1 EAPEAPEAIEAIEA
15 PEAPEAIEAPEA
27 FEADAALAHVEP
39 IPISPITTSFE
50 ATSHG
55 LQSLRTAVIN
65 DGGVPLP
72 GNLDQFVR
80 DREAAI
86 QLGKA
91 LFWDMQVGS
100 DGIQACASCHYKA
113 GADGR
118 TKNQMNPGLLRFANK
133 RKDNVE
139 GYFDAPALPD
149 KDFDTKAP
157 NESVVR
163 SDYPFVKYLN
173 PVGDQRNSNDIT
185 SSMGVFL
192 TLFKGSVEARPV
204 DWGQRLEDSLFRAE
218 KSEDPVYM
226 ASGNTI
232 RRVPPRNAP
241 STINAVF
248 NFTNFW
254 DGRANNEFN
263 GQNPFGQQDPNAKV
277 WVLRGDGSVVQ
288 ESIVLKDASLASQ
301 AVGPPL
307 SHFEMSFGDPDVGNA
322 RTYPEIGKKLLRGS
336 TPIVPLG
343 QQIVDPYD
351 SVLGELSMSPS
362 PGLNIEYRQ
371 LVKAAFRPEY
381 WEFDGRF
388 ELDQAEISPELTA
401 GQPIVE
407 TIEATSTEATST
419 EASSDD
425 AVDEL
430 STYGE
435 YLTDPDPLTDKPRFT
450 HAEAN
455 FAMIFGISIMLYE
468 STLVSDETPF
478 DRWMETGVLD
488 GEFGATELRGLNVFT
503 GKAGCVACHTGPEL
517 TNATVRY
524 ALDEIIEP
532 MPMAQGFALYDNGF
546 YNLGVTPTT
555 DDVGRG
561 GKDLNGKPIAFSR
574 QALFDRL
581 GVQNLE
587 FPIMGN
593 ETVPNAGELGNMV
606 CTDGDA
612 DGFCDSGTSIVPEFQ
627 RVAVDGAFKTP
638 GLRNVELTGPYFHNG
653 GMATLKQVV
662 EFYDR
667 GGNFCDSN
675 LDDLSPDIHP
685 LGLSEAE
692 KEELVAFMI
701 SLTDD
706 RVRRNEQPFDHP
718 QLLLPTDGFQD
729 RLDRLHDIPA
739 VGATGGEPLT
749 RFLDLDPQDSIF
761 TPEGVCSNGA
771 APHL

>member
-1 EAPEAPEAIEAIEA
+1 
-15 PEAPEAIEAPEA
+15 
-27 FEADAALAHVEP
+27 
-39 IPISPITTSFE
+39 
-50 ATSHG
+50 
-55 LQSLRTAVIN
+55 
-65 DGGVPLP
+65 
-72 GNLDQFVR
+72 
-80 DREAAI
+80 
-86 QLGKA
+86 
-91 LFWDMQVGS
+91 
-100 DGIQACASCHYKA
+100 
-113 GADGR
+113 
-118 TKNQMNPGLLRFANK
+118 
-133 RKDNVE
+133 
-139 GYFDAPALPD
+139 
-149 KDFDTKAP
+149 
-157 NESVVR
+157 
-163 SDYPFVKYLN
+163 
-173 PVGDQRNSNDIT
+173 
-185 SSMGVFL
+185 
-192 TLFKGSVEARPV
+192 
-204 DWGQRLEDSLFRAE
+204 
-218 KSEDPVYM
+218 
-226 ASGNTI
+226 
-232 RRVPPRNAP
+232 
-241 STINAVF
+241 
-248 NFTNFW
+248 
-254 DGRANNEFN
+254 
-263 GQNPFGQQDPNAKV
+263 
-277 WVLRGDGSVVQ
+277 
-288 ESIVLKDASLASQ
+288 
-301 AVGPPL
+301 
-307 SHFEMSFGDPDVGNA
+307 
-322 RTYPEIGKKLLRGS
+322 
-336 TPIVPLG
+336 
-343 QQIVDPYD
+343 
-351 SVLGELSMSPS
+351 
-362 PGLNIEYRQ
+362 
-371 LVKAAFRPEY
+371 
-381 WEFDGRF
+381 
-388 ELDQAEISPELTA
+388 
-401 GQPIVE
+401 
-407 TIEATSTEATST
+407 
-419 EASSDD
+419 
-425 AVDEL
+425 
-430 STYGE
+430 
-435 YLTDPDPLTDKPRFT
+435 
-450 HAEAN
+450 
-455 FAMIFGISIMLYE
+455 
-468 STLVSDETPF
+468 
-478 DRWMETGVLD
+478 METGVLD

>member
-1 EAPEAPEAIEAIEA
+1 
-15 PEAPEAIEAPEA
+15 
-27 FEADAALAHVEP
+27 
-39 IPISPITTSFE
+39 
-50 ATSHG
+50 
-55 LQSLRTAVIN
+55 
-65 DGGVPLP
+65 
-72 GNLDQFVR
+72 
-80 DREAAI
+80 
-86 QLGKA
+86 
-91 LFWDMQVGS
+91 MQVGS

-118 TKNQMNPGLLRFANK
+118 TKNQMNPGLLRFANE
-133 RKDNVE
+133 RKDDVE

-149 KDFDTKAP
+149 EDFDTKAP

-173 PVGDQRNSNDIT
+173 PVGDQHNSNDIT

-192 TLFKGSVEARPV
+192 TLFKGSVEAQPV
-204 DWGQRLEDSLFRAE
+204 DWGDRLEDPLFMAE
-218 KSEDPVYM
+218 KSKDPVYM
-226 ASGNTI
+226 DSGNTV
-232 RRVPPRNAP
+232 RRVPPRNSP

-254 DGRANNEFN
+254 DGRANNKFN

-277 WVLRGDGSVVQ
+277 WVLRSDGSVVQ
-288 ESIVLKDASLASQ
+288 EAIALEDASLASQ

-322 RTYPEIGKKLLRGS
+322 RTFPEIGKKLLRGS

-351 SVLGELSMSPS
+351 SVLGEFSMSPS

-381 WEFDGRF
+381 WEFGGRF
-388 ELDQAEISPELTA
+388 ELNQAEISPELTA

-407 TIEATSTEATST
+407 TIEGTSTAASST

-430 STYGE
+430 STYGD
-435 YLTDPDPLTDKPRFT
+435 YLTDPDPSTDKPRFT
-450 HAEAN
+450 QAEAN

-488 GEFGATELRGLNVFT
+488 SAFGAPELRGLNVFT
-503 GKAGCVACHTGPEL
+503 GKAGCVACHAGPEL

-555 DDVGRG
+555 DDIGRG
-561 GKDLNGKPIAFSR
+561 GKDLYGKPIAFSR
-574 QALFDRL
+574 QALFNRL
-581 GVQNLE
+581 GIQNME

-593 ETVPNAGELGNMV
+593 ETVPKAGELGNMV

-627 RVAVDGAFKTP
+627 RAAVDGSFKTP

-667 GGNFCDSN
+667 GGNFCDLN

-685 LGLSEAE
+685 LGLTEAE
-692 KEELVAFMI
+692 KEELVAFLV

-706 RVRRNEQPFDHP
+706 RVKRSAKPFDHP
-718 QLLLPTDGFQD
+718 QLLIPTDGFHD
-729 RLDRLHDIPA
+729 RLDRLLDIPA
-739 VGATGGEPLT
+739 VGAAGGAPLT

-761 TPEGVCSNGA
+761 TPEGSCSNGA